1 MTDPGGARGS
11 RPADDEQ
18 DQRASG
24 RGEHD
29 HGEHDHGGHDRGE
42 HDDDALRWGDE
53 RDASHVEG
61 PAAARR
67 TDDEV
72 DDGLPGVMSSASLV
86 GHGVFGGVALLS
98 GVGWIVSRDRFL
110 LSFGGTAVD
119 HVQTAL
125 WLLGVALA
133 IVAPA
138 LWYVATIVLVPQTR
152 SSRRLLVFAVGAVA
166 LAPWP
171 LVIGGGA

>member
-1 MTDPGGARGS
+1 MTDPSVAGGEKRSEQHDGLDEL
-11 RPADDEQ
+11 DD
-18 DQRASG
+18 DQQ
-24 RGEHD
+24 
-29 HGEHDHGGHDRGE
+29 
-42 HDDDALRWGDE
+42 DDALSWGDE

-61 PAAARR
+61 PAPAARD
-67 TDDEV
+67 DDEDDV
-72 DDGLPGVMSSASLV
+72 DDVPGVMSSASLV

-98 GVGWIVSRDRFL
+98 CVGWLVSRDQFL
-110 LSFGGTAVD
+110 LSFGGTVVD
-119 HVQTAL
+119 HVQAAL

-138 LWYVATIVLVPQTR
+138 VWFVTTMLLVPQTR

>member
-1 MTDPGGARGS
+1 MTDPSPARREPDGAS
-11 RPADDEQ
+11 EAPELD
-18 DQRASG
+18 
-24 RGEHD
+24 
-29 HGEHDHGGHDRGE
+29 E
-42 HDDDALRWGDE
+42 HDDDALSWGDE

-61 PAAARR
+61 PAPVGQTGTEA
-67 TDDEV
+67 DDE
-72 DDGLPGVMSSASLV
+72 LPAGMSSASLV

-98 GVGWIVSRDRFL
+98 SVGWIVSRDRFL
-110 LSFGGTAVD
+110 LSFGGTVVD

-138 LWYVATIVLVPQTR
+138 VWFVTTILLVPQSR
-152 SSRRLLVFAVGAVA
+152 SSRRLLVFALGAVA

>member
-1 MTDPGGARGS
+1 MTDPSPAR
-11 RPADDEQ
+11 PEPHEVDEHDEIDEPDEQ
-18 DQRASG
+18 D
-24 RGEHD
+24 
-29 HGEHDHGGHDRGE
+29 
-42 HDDDALRWGDE
+42 DALSWGDE

-61 PAAARR
+61 PSRAEVVD
-67 TDDEV
+67 DDED
-72 DDGLPGVMSSASLV
+72 DDGLPGAMSSASLV

-98 GVGWIVSRDRFL
+98 SVGWLVSRDRFL
-110 LSFGGTAVD
+110 ISFGGSAVD

-125 WLLGVALA
+125 WLLGVGLA

-138 LWYVATIVLVPQTR
+138 LWFVTTILLVPQSR

>member
-1 MTDPGGARGS
+1 MTDPSPARREPDGPS
-11 RPADDEQ
+11 EAPELD
-18 DQRASG
+18 
-24 RGEHD
+24 
-29 HGEHDHGGHDRGE
+29 E
-42 HDDDALRWGDE
+42 HDDDALSWGDE
-53 RDASHVEG
+53 RDTSHVEG
-61 PAAARR
+61 PTPVEHGDAEA
-67 TDDEV
+67 DDQ
-72 DDGLPGVMSSASLV
+72 LPGGMSSASLV

-98 GVGWIVSRDRFL
+98 CVGWLVSRDQFL
-110 LSFGGTAVD
+110 TSFGGTAVD
-119 HVQTAL
+119 RVQTAL

-138 LWYVATIVLVPQTR
+138 VWFVTTMLLVPQSR

>member
-1 MTDPGGARGS
+1 MTDPFPARPE
-11 RPADDEQ
+11 RD
-18 DQRASG
+18 
-24 RGEHD
+24 EHD
-29 HGEHDHGGHDRGE
+29 GHDE
-42 HDDDALRWGDE
+42 NDENDENDDDALSWGDE

-61 PAAARR
+61 PAPVAQADAEA
-67 TDDEV
+67 DDQ
-72 DDGLPGVMSSASLV
+72 LPGGMSSASLV

-98 GVGWIVSRDRFL
+98 CVGWLVSRDQFL
-110 LSFGGTAVD
+110 TSFGGTAVD
-119 HVQTAL
+119 RVQTAL

-138 LWYVATIVLVPQTR
+138 VWFVTTILLVPQSR

>member
-1 MTDPGGARGS
+1 MTDPSRAR
-11 RPADDEQ
+11 R
-18 DQRASG
+18 
-24 RGEHD
+24 EHD
-29 HGEHDHGGHDRGE
+29 EPTAVDESTAVDDATAVDD
-42 HDDDALRWGDE
+42 HDDDALSWGDE

-61 PAAARR
+61 PAPVAQAGSEP
-67 TDDEV
+67 DDELA
-72 DDGLPGVMSSASLV
+72 GGMSSASLV
-86 GHGVFGGVALLS
+86 GHGVFGGAALLS
-98 GVGWIVSRDRFL
+98 CVGWIVSRDRFL

-138 LWYVATIVLVPQTR
+138 VWFVTTILLVPQSP

>member
-1 MTDPGGARGS
+1 MTDPSPAR
-11 RPADDEQ
+11 R
-18 DQRASG
+18 
-24 RGEHD
+24 EHD
-29 HGEHDHGGHDRGE
+29 EAHDLDE
-42 HDDDALRWGDE
+42 HDDDALSWGDE

-61 PAAARR
+61 PAPAAASG
-67 TDDEV
+67 TEADDEL
-72 DDGLPGVMSSASLV
+72 DGGMSSASLV

-98 GVGWIVSRDRFL
+98 CVGWLVSRDQFL
-110 LSFGGTAVD
+110 TSFGGTAVD
-119 HVQTAL
+119 HLQTAL

-138 LWYVATIVLVPQTR
+138 VWFVTTILLVPQSR
-152 SSRRLLVFAVGAVA
+152 SSRRLLVFAIGAVA

>member
-1 MTDPGGARGS
+1 MTDPGGARGR
-11 RPADDEQ
+11 RPD
-18 DQRASG
+18 
-24 RGEHD
+24 
-29 HGEHDHGGHDRGE
+29 GHDPVDE
-42 HDDDALRWGDE
+42 SDDDALSWGDE

-61 PAAARR
+61 PAPTARVDD
-67 TDDEV
+67 DDEG
-72 DDGLPGVMSSASLV
+72 DLPAVMSSASLV

-98 GVGWIVSRDRFL
+98 SVGWLVSRDRFL
-110 LSFGGTAVD
+110 VSFGGTPVD
-119 HVQTAL
+119 QVQTSL
-125 WLLGVALA
+125 WLLGVGLA

-138 LWYVATIVLVPQTR
+138 LWFVTTMLLVPQSL

>member
-1 MTDPGGARGS
+1 MTDPYPARPEHDEP
-11 RPADDEQ
+11 PAVDESTAGDDPTAVDDDE
-18 DQRASG
+18 
-24 RGEHD
+24 
-29 HGEHDHGGHDRGE
+29 
-42 HDDDALRWGDE
+42 DDALSWGDE

-61 PAAARR
+61 PAPVAQADPEA
-67 TDDEV
+67 DDE
-72 DDGLPGVMSSASLV
+72 LPGGMSSASLV

-98 GVGWIVSRDRFL
+98 CVGWIVSRDRFL

-119 HVQTAL
+119 HLQTAL

-138 LWYVATIVLVPQTR
+138 VWFVTTILLVPQSR